1 MNRTTRA
8 YVIPLMAFMVFLPLN
23 EIIAIRN
30 PESPWWRQ
38 APELWIYPIQVILC
52 LGLLWYYRSRYSFV
66 APKRSAIAWAAII
79 GVVTGVLVYAV
90 FSFKL
95 YGVFGI
101 SPDEG
106 LGATLASVHYIHYM
120 FVTLIASIGM
130 ALLSNLIVFGRKAE
144 LTIGNSSAAPA
155 A

>member
-1 MNRTTRA
+1 MNCGN
-8 YVIPLMAFMVFLPLN
+8 VQLMMMSGYNGWNN
-23 EIIAIRN
+23 EIILFQYRIIVGLAFRN
-30 PESPWWRQ
+30 VS
-38 APELWIYPIQVILC
+38 
-52 LGLLWYYRSRYSFV
+52 
-66 APKRSAIAWAAII
+66 AWAAII

-95 YGVFGI
+95 YGLFGI

-106 LGATLASVHYIHYM
+106 FGATLASVHYIHYM
-120 FVTLIASIGM
+120 FVTLVVSIGT

-144 LTIGNSSAAPA
+144 LTIGNSSPAPA